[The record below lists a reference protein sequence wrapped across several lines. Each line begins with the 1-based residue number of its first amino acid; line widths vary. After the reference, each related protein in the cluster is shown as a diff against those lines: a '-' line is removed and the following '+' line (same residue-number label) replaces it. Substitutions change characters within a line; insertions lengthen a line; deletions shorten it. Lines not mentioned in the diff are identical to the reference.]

1 MTELLLSEGAALGLL
16 LGLLIVAPSPD
27 SLRLH
32 ARMQDISRVSSL
44 PLEGSEAAFQE
55 RIIQPLREAISNRLG
70 SILPKRQVEA
80 LKERLERAGNPTT
93 PGLLMG
99 ARIGLMVVSLV
110 PLFLGLRGVLF
121 AIALMVLGWRLP
133 EFWLA
138 RRIASRQK
146 QFQRGLADV
155 MDLLSVSVEA
165 GLGFDG
171 ALARVAENF
180 PPPISVEFGR
190 ALREIRLGRA
200 RADALHSLEQRMA
213 VPELTTF
220 VSAVIQADEL
230 GVGLARVLKVQSEQM
245 RTLRRQRAQE
255 QALKTP
261 IKMLFPLI
269 FFIFPAI
276 FVVLL
281 GPAALSFATVFSHP

>member
-1 MTELLLSEGAALGLL
+1 MTPLLLFEGAALGLM

-32 ARMQDISRVSSL
+32 ERMQDIARVNSV
-44 PLEGSEAAFQE
+44 PVEGSDAAFQE
-55 RIIQPLREAISNRLG
+55 RVLEPLREAISNRLG
-70 SILPKRQVEA
+70 KILPKRQGEI
-80 LKERLERAGNPTT
+80 LRERLDRAGNPTT

-99 ARIGLMVVSLV
+99 ARMGLMILALLPLV
-110 PLFLGLRGVLF
+110 LGLRGVLF

-133 EFWLA
+133 EFWLT
-138 RRIASRQK
+138 RRISSRQK

-171 ALARVAENF
+171 ALARVSENF
-180 PPPISVEFGR
+180 APPISTEFGR

-200 RADALHSLEQRMA
+200 RADALHSLEQRVA

-255 QALKTP
+255 RALKTP

-281 GPAALSFATVFSHP
+281 GPAALSFATAFTHP